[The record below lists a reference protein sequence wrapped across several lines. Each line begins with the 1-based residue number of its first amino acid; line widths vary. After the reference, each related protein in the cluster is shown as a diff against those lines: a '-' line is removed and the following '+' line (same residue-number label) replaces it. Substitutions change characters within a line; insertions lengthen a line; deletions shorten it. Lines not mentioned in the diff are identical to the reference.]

1 MSKKKKI
8 MKSRKKDSES
18 KKIYQKRENYF
29 KIEKDIS
36 ESLQESCYKN
46 QEKIFGTE
54 CFGNIFA

>member
-1 MSKKKKI
+1 

-36 ESLQESCYKN
+36 ESLQESCYTN
-46 QEKIFGTE
+46 QEKFFGTV